1 MAKKAEKAKKTTA
14 EQILSA
20 GKAAVDK
27 AQEAVEKAQKE
38 SDKLIKSLTKES
50 DKVREQTQKLAEEA
64 VDEMK
69 EKVEEVKTM
78 ATDTL
83 ENLEKIFEDRVSR
96 VLNRLGVPTS
106 SDFKDIARRI
116 EELNAS
122 VQDLIESGQLHRN
135 VGFTLSA
142 TADDLKKIEGIGPA
156 IEAKLNAAGINSYR
170 QIAELDPEGI
180 ESIENQV
187 IHYSGRIGRDKWVEQ
202 SRELHLQKYDEPL

>member
-1 MAKKAEKAKKTTA
+1 MAKKANKSTA
-14 EQILSA
+14 EQVLSA
-20 GKAAVDK
+20 GKAAVEK

-50 DKVREQTQKLAEEA
+50 EKVRTQTQKLAEEA

-69 EKVEEVKTM
+69 DKVEEVKTM

-106 SDFKDIARRI
+106 SDFKDIALRI
-116 EELNAS
+116 EELNKS
-122 VQDLIESGQLHRN
+122 VQDLIGSGQVKNN
-135 VGFTLSA
+135 VGFTPSDM
-142 TADDLKKIEGIGPA
+142 ADDLKQIEGVGPA

-170 QIAELDPEGI
+170 QIAELSSAGI
-180 ESIENQV
+180 ECIENQV

-202 SRELHLQKYDEPL
+202 SKELYLQKYNEQL